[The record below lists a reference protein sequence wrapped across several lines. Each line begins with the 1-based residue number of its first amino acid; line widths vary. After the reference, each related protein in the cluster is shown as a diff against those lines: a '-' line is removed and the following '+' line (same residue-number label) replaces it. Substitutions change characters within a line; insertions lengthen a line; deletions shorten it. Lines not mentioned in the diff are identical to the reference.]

1 MSSQGKAAL
10 QDLVLTV
17 QLQQEEYKNLMRQ
30 AAAAGA
36 VYPQENPKQAMYS
49 ISLTAYFCLFNCV
62 C

>member
-10 QDLVLTV
+10 QDLVLTI
-17 QLQQEEYKNLMRQ
+17 QLQEEYKNLMRQ
-30 AAAAGA
+30 AAAAEA
-36 VYPQENPKQAMYS
+36 AYPQENPKQATYS